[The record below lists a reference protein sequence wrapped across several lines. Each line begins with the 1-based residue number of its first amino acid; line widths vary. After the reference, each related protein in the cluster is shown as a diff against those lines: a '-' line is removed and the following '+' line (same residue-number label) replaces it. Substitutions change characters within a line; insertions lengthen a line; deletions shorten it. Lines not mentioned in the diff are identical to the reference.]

1 MNKNPAGTPNPLNPV
16 APSEP
21 IISTPVAERASQGE
35 PRISGVNTATEEP
48 EAEIKKPGAE
58 KPAQKKSK
66 KPVIITAI
74 VLILLAIGAAVA
86 AILILNPFGTHD
98 AVPAAISKLFT
109 SGMPENV
116 KMSGTVTT
124 FDNNKDSVSPSIM
137 MNFST
142 EINTKT
148 GENIADA
155 TVNATLPG
163 SAETLAF
170 NVNEIHTQGSD
181 LYLKLGGV
189 AALKDFSA
197 VFETIDDEWIKIQDS
212 EFSGVSSMV
221 PTNTDVTCLIDAA
234 GKLGQYGNDFVAIY
248 NANSFVEY
256 STADIN
262 IDRKSSPL
270 YRLYFSPAKLAG
282 FVNSLDGSGFAN
294 ELMACAGET
303 AVNEDVT
310 EAEMIEVVKSIPT
323 IYVEIDDKDNFTRV
337 YLSVSSE
344 DGLSGAVADISFEY
358 PASAVK
364 IEEPE
369 HYITL
374 GEFLAQ
380 LLTDF
385 FGEDVTE

>member
-1 MNKNPAGTPNPLNPV
+1 MNENPAGTPNPLNPV
-16 APSEP
+16 TPSEP
-21 IISTPVAERASQGE
+21 IISTPVAERVNQGE
-35 PRISGVNTATEEP
+35 PRISGTNTAAEEP
-48 EAEIKKPGAE
+48 EAEIKKPRTE
-58 KPAQKKSK
+58 KPARKKSK
-66 KPVIITAI
+66 KPAIITAI

-155 TVNATLPG
+155 TASATLPG

-170 NVNEIHTQGSD
+170 NINEIHTKGGD

-197 VFETIDDEWIKIQDS
+197 VFKTIDDEWIKIQDS

-221 PTNTDVTCLIDAA
+221 PTDTDATCLIDVA
-234 GKLGQYGNDFVAIY
+234 GKLGQYGKDFVALY
-248 NANSFVEY
+248 NANPFVEY

-262 IDRKSSPL
+262 IDQKSNPL

-282 FVNSLDGSGFAN
+282 FVNSLSGSGFAN
-294 ELMACAGET
+294 ELMACAGEV
-303 AVNEDVT
+303 AVNEDAT
-310 EAEMIEVVKSIPT
+310 EAEMTEVVKSIPT

-358 PASAVK
+358 PTSAVK